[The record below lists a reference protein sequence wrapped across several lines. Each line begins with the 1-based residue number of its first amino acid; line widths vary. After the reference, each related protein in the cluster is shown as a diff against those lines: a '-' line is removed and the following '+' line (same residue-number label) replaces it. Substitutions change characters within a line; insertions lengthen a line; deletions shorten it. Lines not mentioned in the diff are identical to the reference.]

1 MVGRT
6 RPAEQGRPESKA
18 QLCCS
23 PAGDSSSFGLLR
35 VGVMDISSFLKKPW
49 FIMGLKIEAP

>member
-1 MVGRT
+1 MRPCGVVGRI

-23 PAGDSSSFGLLR
+23 PACDSSSFGLLR
-35 VGVMDISSFLKKPW
+35 VGVTNISSFLKKT
-49 FIMGLKIEAP
+49 